1 METVPLYNLEKN
13 IENID
18 LLLAHISDNEKDET
32 LAEHSQKTINFF
44 YRLSREKEIGKIIN
58 KIINSLK
65 IKGAR
70 KFNSN
75 VVLFIKGMFLNAIYL
90 HDIGKINP
98 AFQKLKM
105 NNKNIDHLN
114 SSISNDT
121 KHSLLSSIIYIDIF
135 NKKINYMKDA
145 DAKRFL
151 EYLLYVNAYII
162 SRHHSY
168 LKNIDNFINDLEDLQ
183 DRIEEYPG
191 YIKFYKSSNIKNI
204 DLANSKFKNRKN
216 LQKKLDYN
224 TYANIFILSKLLFSL
239 IVSCDFYAT
248 YNYMNDNISDFGLIK
263 NIKLIINRYKQS
275 KLYKGIEKYKSYKN
289 GQTKNNP
296 FGNNSINSLR
306 SELFLE
312 AEENLI
318 KNIDKSIF
326 YLEAPTGS
334 GKTNTSINL
343 ALNIVQNRPEYNKIF
358 YIFPFNTLVEQTNK
372 KLYEAFSYKG
382 KDYLHEF
389 KIAVINSI
397 TPIITEEENKEKEN
411 ETDYNRYLLDR
422 QFLHYPLILTTH
434 INFFNYLFGTGR
446 EINLPLVHLCNSVI
460 IIDEI
465 QSYKNNIWKEIVMF
479 LDKYSK
485 LLNIK
490 VIIMSATLP
499 KLDNLL
505 NENKENKFVKLI
517 EDKEK
522 YYKSKFFKDRVKIDF
537 SLLDKKKY
545 TSREMVMEEL
555 IKKIESIWK
564 SGKSFK
570 ILIEFITKKSARK
583 FYNKIKERNVNRKI
597 FELSGDDN
605 KITRGKIL
613 NRLNG
618 KNINR
623 QLKDVLIVSTQ
634 VIEAG
639 VDIDMDIGFKDI
651 SLLDNEEQF
660 LGRIN
665 RSCTKEKCMAYFFN
679 LDEANKIYRGDKRL
693 ERNLEEKEYRE
704 YLINKNFDNF
714 YHLCF
719 KRIEEKNKELGVN
732 NLENFLNEIR
742 SLNYSVIEKRMKLI
756 NEKYLQIYLSHQ
768 LKDEKGNVIDGNKI
782 WENLKLLIYDN
793 EMEYAEKQVKLSQI
807 YSKMSYFIYNIHT
820 YGKIKYPLNYDEAI
834 GNIFYIKNGN
844 KFITVDGKF
853 DREKYLEESGALFL

>member
-1 METVPLYNLEKN
+1 MEKVPLYNLEKD

-18 LLLAHISDNEKDET
+18 LLLAHISDDRKDET

-44 YRLSREKEIGKIIN
+44 YRLSKEKGIGKIIN
-58 KIINSLK
+58 KIIISLK
-65 IKGAR
+65 IKGVR

-75 VVLFIKGMFLNAIYL
+75 VVLFIKEMFLNAIYL

-98 AFQKLKM
+98 AFQRIKM
-105 NNKNIDHLN
+105 NNKNINHLN

-135 NKKINYMKDA
+135 TKKINHMKDA
-145 DAKRFL
+145 GTKRFL
-151 EYLLYVNAYII
+151 EYLLYINAYII

-168 LKNIDNFINDLEDLQ
+168 LKNIDNFIDGLIDQ
-183 DRIEEYPG
+183 KDRIGEYPG
-191 YIKFYKSSNIKNI
+191 YIQFYKNSNIKNI
-204 DLANSKFKNRKN
+204 DFVNSKFWNRKN
-216 LQKKLDYN
+216 LQKKFGYD
-224 TYANIFILSKLLFSL
+224 TYTNIFILSKLLFSL
-239 IVSCDFYAT
+239 IASCDFYAT
-248 YNYMNDNISDFGLIK
+248 YNYMNDTIPDFGLIK
-263 NIKLIINRYKQS
+263 DMRPIINCYKHG
-275 KLYKGIEKYKSYKN
+275 KLYQGINKYKSYKN
-289 GQTKNNP
+289 GKTKNNP

-312 AEENLI
+312 AEKNLI
-318 KNIDKSIF
+318 KNVDKNIF

-343 ALNIVQNRPEYNKIF
+343 ALNIIKYKPEYNKIF
-358 YIFPFNTLVEQTNK
+358 YIFPFNTLVEQTK
-372 KLYEAFSYKG
+372 EKLDDVFSNQENG
-382 KDYLHEF
+382 YLQGF
-389 KIAVINSI
+389 KIAVINSV
-397 TPIITEEENKEKEN
+397 TPIITEEERKEN

-422 QFLHYPLILTTH
+422 QFLHFPLILTTH

-465 QSYKNNIWKEIVMF
+465 QSYKNNIWKEITMF

-517 EDKEK
+517 KDKEK
-522 YYKSKFFKDRVKIDF
+522 YYRSKFFKDRVELNF
-537 SLLDKKKY
+537 NLLDKAKY
-545 TSREMVMEEL
+545 KNKERIIEGL
-555 IKKIESIWK
+555 INEIERIWQR
-564 SGKSFK
+564 GKPAR
-570 ILIEFITKKSARK
+570 ILIEFITKNSARN
-583 FYNKIKERNVNRKI
+583 FFNKIKERNPNYKI

-605 KITRGKIL
+605 KITRKKIL
-613 NRLNG
+613 SRLNG
-618 KNINR
+618 KNINK

-665 RSCTKEKCMAYFFN
+665 RSCIKKNCIAYFFN
-679 LDEANKIYRGDKRL
+679 LDEATKIYRGDKRL
-693 ERNLEEKEYRE
+693 ERNLEEKEYRG
-704 YLINKNFDNF
+704 YLINKNYDSF
-714 YHLCF
+714 YNLCF
-719 KRIEEKNKELGVN
+719 KRIEEKNKELNAN

-742 SLNYSVIEKRMKLI
+742 ILNYPAIEKRMKLI
-756 NEKYLQIYLSHQ
+756 NEKYLQVYLAHQ
-768 LKDEKGNVIDGNKI
+768 LKDEKGNVVDGNKI
-782 WENLKLLIYDN
+782 WKNLKLLIYDD

-807 YSKMSYFIYNIHT
+807 YSKMTYFIYNIHT
-820 YGKIKYPLNYDEAI
+820 YGEYKYPLNYDEAI
-834 GNIFYIKNGN
+834 GNIFYIENGN

-853 DREKYLEESGALFL
+853 DRKKYTEESGGLFL

>member
-1 METVPLYNLEKN
+1 MEKVPLYNLEKN
-13 IENID
+13 IENLD
-18 LLLAHISDNEKDET
+18 LLLAHIKKDKKSER
-32 LAEHSQKTINFF
+32 LAEHSQKTIEYF
-44 YRLSREKEIGKIIN
+44 YRLSREKGIGRIVN
-58 KIINSLK
+58 KLINSLK
-65 IKGAR
+65 IKGER
-70 KFNSN
+70 KISSDAIF
-75 VVLFIKGMFLNAIYL
+75 LIKEMFLNAIYL

-98 AFQKLKM
+98 AFQKIKM
-105 NNKNIDHLN
+105 NNKNMNHLN

-135 NKKINYMKDA
+135 NEKIKHIKSSDE
-145 DAKRFL
+145 KRFL
-151 EYLLYVNAYII
+151 EYLLFINAYII

-168 LKNIDNFINDLEDLQ
+168 LKNIDDFIDGLIDRK

-191 YIKFYKSSNIKNI
+191 YIQFYKSSNIKNI
-204 DLANSKFKNRKN
+204 DFVNSKFWNRKN
-216 LQKKLDYN
+216 LQKKFDYDIY
-224 TYANIFILSKLLFSL
+224 TNIFILSKLLFSL

-248 YNYMNDNISDFGLIK
+248 YNYMNDNIPGFGLIK
-263 NIKLIINRYKQS
+263 DMGSIINCYKHG
-275 KLYKGIEKYKSYKN
+275 KLYQGINKYKSYKN
-289 GQTKNNP
+289 GKTKNNP

-312 AEENLI
+312 AEKNLI
-318 KNIDKSIF
+318 KNIDKNIF

-343 ALNIVQNRPEYNKIF
+343 ALNIIKYKPEYNKIF
-358 YIFPFNTLVEQTNK
+358 YIFPFNTLVEQTK
-372 KLYEAFSYKG
+372 EKLDGVFSNQENG
-382 KDYLHEF
+382 YLQGF

-397 TPIITEEENKEKEN
+397 TPIITEEERKEN

-465 QSYKNNIWKEIVMF
+465 QSYKNNIWKEIIMF

-505 NENKENKFVKLI
+505 NENKKNKFIKLI

-522 YYKSKFFKDRVKIDF
+522 YYKSKFFKDRVELNF
-537 SLLDKKKY
+537 NLLDKTKY
-545 TSREMVMEEL
+545 KNKEKT
-555 IKKIESIWK
+555 IESLINEIECIWQR
-564 SGKSFK
+564 GKPAR
-570 ILIEFITKKSARK
+570 ILIEFITKNSARK
-583 FYNKIKERNVNRKI
+583 FYDKIKERNPNRKI

-605 KITRGKIL
+605 RITRKKIL

-618 KNINR
+618 KNINK

-665 RSCTKEKCMAYFFN
+665 RSCIKKNCIAYFFN
-679 LDEANKIYRGDKRL
+679 LDEATKIYRGDKRL
-693 ERNLEEKEYRE
+693 ERNLEEKEYRK
-704 YLINKNFDNF
+704 YLIDKNFDSF
-714 YHLCF
+714 YNLCF
-719 KRIEEKNKELGVN
+719 KRIEEKNKELNAN

-742 SLNYSVIEKRMKLI
+742 TLNYSAIEKRMRLI
-756 NEKYLQIYLSHQ
+756 NEKYLQVYLAHQ
-768 LKDEKGNVIDGNKI
+768 LKDERGNVVDGNKI

-820 YGKIKYPLNYDEAI
+820 YGKFKYPLNYDEAI
-834 GNIFYIKNGN
+834 GNIFYIENGN
-844 KFITVDGKF
+844 KFITVNGKF
-853 DREKYLEESGALFL
+853 DRKKYTEESGGLFL

>member
-1 METVPLYNLEKN
+1 MEKLPLYSLEKN
-13 IENID
+13 IKNIN
-18 LLLAHISDNEKDET
+18 LLLAHVNDDRKDET

-44 YRLSREKEIGKIIN
+44 YQLSREKGIGKIID

-65 IKGAR
+65 TKGTR

-75 VVLFIKGMFLNAIYL
+75 VVLFIKEMFLNAIYL

-105 NNKNIDHLN
+105 NNKNMNHLN

-135 NKKINYMKDA
+135 NEKIKHIKSSDE
-145 DAKRFL
+145 KRFL
-151 EYLLYVNAYII
+151 EYLLFINAYII

-168 LKNIDNFINDLEDLQ
+168 LKNIDDFINDLIDQ
-183 DRIEEYPG
+183 KDRIEEYPG

-204 DLANSKFKNRKN
+204 DLVNSKFWIRES
-216 LQKKLDYN
+216 LQKKFNYD
-224 TYANIFILSKLLFSL
+224 TYTNIFILSKLLFSL

-248 YNYMNDNISDFGLIK
+248 YSYMNDNVPDFGLIK
-263 NIKLIINRYKQS
+263 NIELIINCYKQG
-275 KLYKGIEKYKSYKN
+275 KLYKGIEKYRSYRN
-289 GQTKNNP
+289 GLIINNP

-312 AEENLI
+312 AEQTLV
-318 KNIDKSIF
+318 KNMDKNIF

-343 ALNIVQNRPEYNKIF
+343 ALNIIKYKPEHNKIF
-358 YIFPFNTLVEQTNK
+358 YIFPFNTLVEQTK
-372 KLYEAFSYKG
+372 EKLDEVFSNQENG
-382 KDYLHEF
+382 YLQGF
-389 KIAVINSI
+389 KIVVINSI
-397 TPIITEEENKEKEN
+397 TPIITEEERREN

-465 QSYKNNIWKEIVMF
+465 QSYKNNIWKEIIMF

-505 NENKENKFVKLI
+505 NKNKENKFIKLI
-517 EDKEK
+517 KDKEK
-522 YYKSKFFKDRVKIDF
+522 YYKSKFFKDRVELNF
-537 SLLDKKKY
+537 NLLDKTKY
-545 TSREMVMEEL
+545 KNKERITENLINEIECIWQRE
-555 IKKIESIWK
+555 KPAR
-564 SGKSFK
+564 
-570 ILIEFITKKSARK
+570 ILIEFITKNSARK
-583 FYNKIKERNVNRKI
+583 FYNKIKERNPNRKI

-605 KITRGKIL
+605 RITRKKIL
-613 NRLNG
+613 NHLNG
-618 KNINR
+618 KNINK

-665 RSCTKEKCMAYFFN
+665 RSCIKKNCIAYFFN
-679 LDEANKIYRGDKRL
+679 LDEATKIYRGDKRL
-693 ERNLEEKEYRE
+693 ERNLEEKEYRK
-704 YLINKNFDNF
+704 YLINKNFDSF
-714 YHLCF
+714 YNLCF
-719 KRIEEKNKELGVN
+719 KRIEEKNKELNAN

-742 SLNYSVIEKRMKLI
+742 TLNYSAIEKRMKLI
-756 NEKYLQIYLSHQ
+756 NEKYLQIYLAHQ
-768 LKDEKGNVIDGNKI
+768 LKNEKGNVIDGNKT

-820 YGKIKYPLNYDEAI
+820 YGNFKYPLNYDEAI
-834 GNIFYIKNGN
+834 GNIFYIENGN
-844 KFITVDGKF
+844 KFITVNGKF
-853 DREKYLEESGALFL
+853 DRKKYTEESGGLFL